1 MLFIFLSS
9 CRFSVLTVAS
19 ASAFDPEAAPVVTPG
34 AVFAPDDCAVPK
46 LLVPG
51 GGAGALGTPPV
62 DPVDPVDPPVV
73 CANEIA
79 GVAARAKITISVLME
94 ALADDLVIGDSPCL
108 TNGCGKDRFRNQA
121 SHISLK
127 PGAATIM
134 RKLIA

>member
-51 GGAGALGTPPV
+51 GGADALGTPPV
-62 DPVDPVDPPVV
+62 NPVDPPMV

-108 TNGCGKDRFRNQA
+108 TNGCGKDRFRSQA

-127 PGAATIM
+127 QVAATIM

>member
-34 AVFAPDDCAVPK
+34 AVFAPDDCAVPE

-62 DPVDPVDPPVV
+62 NPVVPPVV

-108 TNGCGKDRFRNQA
+108 TNGCGKDRFRNR
-121 SHISLK
+121 SRHISLK
-127 PGAATIM
+127 QGAATIA

>member
-34 AVFAPDDCAVPK
+34 AVFAPEDCAVPK

-62 DPVDPVDPPVV
+62 DPVDPPVVV

-121 SHISLK
+121 RHISLK
-127 PGAATIM
+127 QRAATIM
-134 RKLIA
+134 RELIA